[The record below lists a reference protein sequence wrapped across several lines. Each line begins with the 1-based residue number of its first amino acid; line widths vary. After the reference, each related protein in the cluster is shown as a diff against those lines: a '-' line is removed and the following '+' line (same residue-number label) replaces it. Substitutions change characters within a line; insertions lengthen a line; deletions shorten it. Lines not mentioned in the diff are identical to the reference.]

1 MIDIEKEML
10 DLQKR
15 EAFLVAKKEAAET
28 SKDSASKKY
37 YSAKEKA
44 ELYNDCSKLL
54 LETSMAIQETTT
66 DKIAKIVTS
75 LYQNVFQT
83 QDEFVIKV
91 DSKRKTPVAEFFIKT
106 KKDGKEILLDP
117 MDSDGGG
124 KIDVISIGLRLA
136 ALLLY
141 KPALH
146 RILVLDEPM
155 RFISSSNTSEFPFR
169 YRAVSFLKK
178 VAEEYNI
185 QIIAVT
191 HDAELVD
198 LADKHYEFSLDKDG
212 YTEVKC
218 F

>member
-1 MIDIEKEML
+1 MIDIETEML
-10 DLQKR
+10 NLQKR
-15 EAFLVAKKEAAET
+15 EAFLKAKKEEADKVYLDNVSRNSEAK
-28 SKDSASKKY
+28 SSNAL
-37 YSAKEKA
+37 YSE
-44 ELYNDCSKLL
+44 CSKLL
-54 LETSMAIQETTT
+54 LNTALSIQENTTE
-66 DKIAKIVTS
+66 KIAKIVTS

-83 QDEFVIKV
+83 QDEFIIKV
-91 DSKRKTPVAEFFIKT
+91 DSKRKTPVAEFYIKT
-106 KKDGKEILLDP
+106 KKDGKDVLLDP
-117 MDSDGGG
+117 LESDGGG

-141 KPALH
+141 TPSLH
-146 RILVLDEPM
+146 RVLILDEPM
-155 RFISSSNTSEFPFR
+155 RFISSDNTSEFPFR

-178 VAEEYNI
+178 VASEYNI